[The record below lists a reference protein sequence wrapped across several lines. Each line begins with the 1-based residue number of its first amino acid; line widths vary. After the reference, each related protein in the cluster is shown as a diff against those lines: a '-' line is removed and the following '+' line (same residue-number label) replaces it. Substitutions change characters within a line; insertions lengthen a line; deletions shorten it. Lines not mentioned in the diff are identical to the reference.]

1 MACKEYKGGR
11 DFETLEKFAKALL
24 LGVCRSIT
32 EQSVKC
38 GTKRDVE
45 GESGPDLQP

>member
-11 DFETLEKFAKALL
+11 DFETLEKFAKEPL
-24 LGVCRSIT
+24 LGVCHSMT
-32 EQSVKC
+32 AHFAKC
-38 GTKRDVE
+38 DKKHDVE